1 MAETKE
7 RKMNAR
13 TAILGGVLVVV
24 AVVLL
29 IVLSGGS
36 DGGSDATTGGSA
48 VGNQAGNG
56 KTNENGKQDNTQT
69 TKPDVTTVVVDEN
82 GEPVGGVD
90 EITVHTGEEV
100 RFRVKS
106 AIAEEIH
113 VHGYDLMK
121 DVPAGGTV
129 SFAFPAEIEGI
140 FEAELEGRAEQILE
154 LRVEP

>member
-1 MAETKE
+1 
-7 RKMNAR
+7 MNAR
-13 TAILGGVLVVV
+13 TAILGVVLVAV

-36 DGGSDATTGGSA
+36 DDGGDTATSGSA
-48 VGNQAGNG
+48 INGEAGTG
-56 KTNENGKQDNTQT
+56 KGSESGKQGEAEPEVPTI
-69 TKPDVTTVVVDEN
+69 VVDEN
-82 GEPVGGVD
+82 GEPVGGVA
-90 EITVHTGEEV
+90 EITVHSGEEV
-100 RFRVKS
+100 RFKVKS

>member
-1 MAETKE
+1 
-7 RKMNAR
+7 
-13 TAILGGVLVVV
+13 VV

-29 IVLSGGS
+29 IVLSGGDDS
-36 DGGSDATTGGSA
+36 GSDTTTSGSA
-48 VGNQAGNG
+48 VGKEAEKGSG
-56 KTNENGKQDNTQT
+56 GGGSEA
-69 TKPDVTTVVVDEN
+69 KPEVTTIVVGKD
-82 GEPVGGVD
+82 GKPVGGIA
-90 EITVHTGEEV
+90 EIDVNKGDEV

-129 SFAFPAEIEGI
+129 TFEFPAELEGI
-140 FEAELEGRAEQILE
+140 FEAELEGEAEQILE

>member
-1 MAETKE
+1 
-7 RKMNAR
+7 MNAR
-13 TAILGGVLVVV
+13 TAILGVVLVAV

-29 IVLSGGS
+29 IVLSGGDDS
-36 DGGSDATTGGSA
+36 GDTTTGGNA
-48 VGNQAGNG
+48 VSGGAGNG
-56 KTNENGKQDNTQT
+56 KASENGKPEA
-69 TKPDVTTVVVDEN
+69 TKPEVTTIVVDES
-82 GEPVGGVD
+82 GEPVGGVA
-90 EITVHTGEEV
+90 EIDVHAGDEV
-100 RFRVKS
+100 RFKVKS

-140 FEAELEGRAEQILE
+140 FEAELEGSAEQILE

>member
-1 MAETKE
+1 
-7 RKMNAR
+7 MNTR
-13 TAILGGVLVVV
+13 TALIGAALVVV

-29 IVLSGGS
+29 IVLSGGE
-36 DGGSDATTGGSA
+36 DGGGETTTSGNAIGNESKEGGGKNGGGEATP
-48 VGNQAGNG
+48 
-56 KTNENGKQDNTQT
+56 
-69 TKPDVTTVVVDEN
+69 KPEVTTIEVGQD
-82 GEPVGGVD
+82 GKPVGGVA
-90 EITVHTGEEV
+90 EITVSKGDEV
-100 RFRVKS
+100 QFRVES

-129 SFAFPAEIEGI
+129 SFEFPAEIEGI